1 MGAVALDN
9 ASGAWE
15 LAMKAAQSM
24 RVLAVFG
31 LLLPVS
37 LTLAQNSLLDR
48 WYTALFDVNRLA
60 IADLLADDAVITLED
75 LGVTQTKAE
84 FIEAL
89 DEWEDA
95 IKNANLAWQLEEG
108 AEASATTASVLV
120 CYQFPEN
127 EMMIREVFGFRG
139 TKIVSS
145 VQTTVGESCENF

>member
-1 MGAVALDN
+1 MIAARSLILL
-9 ASGAWE
+9 
-15 LAMKAAQSM
+15 LA
-24 RVLAVFG
+24 FG
-31 LLLPVS
+31 LLLSVS
-37 LTLAQNSLLDR
+37 PAIAQNSLLDR

-60 IADLLADDAVITLED
+60 IADLLADDAVISLED

-89 DEWEDA
+89 DEWEEA
-95 IKNANLAWQLEEG
+95 VENANLAWQLEEG
-108 AEASATTASVLV
+108 AEASTSTASVLV